1 MFDLDHH
8 DLAGH
13 HWKGLHRM
21 RSSGPSFEPL
31 GKHPGVG
38 PKITKALLE
47 LGLIEVGHNPQRP
60 DLPGYRV
67 SALGFKVLS
76 RGPYAQRRTK
86 HGNSD
91 VVQQRIATESHRCKF
106 GQVVGRYSS
115 TWDMSASLPTRSM
128 ARSPHPDR
136 IFARSGPQLT
146 AHFQRGVQFGKQFG
160 YLAACRLSSGHE
172 ASRATGADRRQR
184 DMVPDLGVTHANPGP
199 AIASDR
205 GRSDV
210 GNTQRPT
217 DEHYEL
223 IVTELRTTGG
233 VQLGL

>member
-1 MFDLDHH
+1 LWSPLYLSVGEANMFDLDHH

-91 VVQQRIATESHRCKF
+91 VVQQRIATS
-106 GQVVGRYSS
+106 
-115 TWDMSASLPTRSM
+115 
-128 ARSPHPDR
+128 
-136 IFARSGPQLT
+136 
-146 AHFQRGVQFGKQFG
+146 
-160 YLAACRLSSGHE
+160 
-172 ASRATGADRRQR
+172 
-184 DMVPDLGVTHANPGP
+184 
-199 AIASDR
+199 
-205 GRSDV
+205 
-210 GNTQRPT
+210 PT
-217 DEHYEL
+217 DVNSAES
-223 IVTELRTTGG
+223 
-233 VQLGL
+233 